1 MLILKIAF
9 RNILRQRRRSL
20 LTGLSMTGG
29 YILCVWSF
37 SLLEGSYGNVIDIF
51 TLDHTGHIQI
61 HKDNYLRRPKIYK
74 TITGQEALESVLAN
88 HDEVTN
94 FTSRVFAPALAYAGN
109 KTSPVR
115 VLGVDVAREPTTSRL
130 AQKVKKGAYF
140 DAKPNNDGYFKAM
153 IGQGVADTLLLDIGD
168 EIVLISQGADGS
180 IANDIFIISA
190 VVGNRTSYDRLGV
203 YLPLKAA
210 QMFLS
215 LGTRVHEYAIIVE
228 NKNRNEVIAKN
239 LQHQLPGLK
248 VSPWQQVE
256 ETFYR
261 TMQSDKQGNHFSI
274 GIIIFIVFIGV
285 LNTVLMSVLE
295 RTREFGVLRAIGTR
309 PLEIIKMIFLETTM
323 LACISISIGV
333 ILSIPLIAWFT
344 YVGILLP
351 EPVDMGGIEF
361 QYMTGEFSWFVFIVP
376 MLLIFGF
383 SAVVSIP
390 PGLRA
395 AHILPRDALGSH

>member
-1 MLILKIAF
+1 
-9 RNILRQRRRSL
+9 
-20 LTGLSMTGG
+20 MTGG
-29 YILCVWSF
+29 YILCVLSF
-37 SLLEGSYGNVIDIF
+37 SLVEGSYGNVIDIF

-74 TITGQEALESVLAN
+74 TIDDREALETVLTN
-88 HDEVTN
+88 NDEVSN
-94 FTSRVFAPALAYAGN
+94 FSPRVFAPALAYAGN

-115 VLGVDVAREPTTSRL
+115 VLGVDVEREPTTSRL
-130 AQKVKKGAYF
+130 AQKVKKGTYF
-140 DAKPNNDGYFKAM
+140 DANPDGDGYFKAM
-153 IGQGVADTLLLDIGD
+153 VGQTVADMLLLDIGD

-203 YLPLKAA
+203 YLPLEVA

-215 LGTRVHEYAIIVE
+215 LGSRVHEYTIIVE
-228 NKNRNEVIAKN
+228 NKNRNEAVARKI
-239 LQHQLPGLK
+239 QDELPGLK
-248 VSPWQQVE
+248 VSPWQEVE

-261 TMQSDKQGNHFSI
+261 TMQADKQGNHFTL
-274 GIIIFIVFIGV
+274 GIVIFIVFIGI

-295 RTREFGVLRAIGTR
+295 RTREFGVLRAIGSR
-309 PLEIIKMIFLETTM
+309 PFEIIKMIFLETNL
-323 LACISISIGV
+323 LACISICIGV

-351 EPVDMGGIEF
+351 EPIDMSGIEF
-361 QYMTGEFSWFVFIVP
+361 QFMTGEFSWFVFTAP
-376 MLLIFGF
+376 MALILGF
-383 SAVVSIP
+383 SAAVSIP